1 MVECI
6 AAWFCLLIGVVTGD
20 ASWYI
25 ASGVFAVALQ
35 IGRLADKK
43 EGKD

>member
-1 MVECI
+1 MVEGI
-6 AAWFCLLIGVVTGD
+6 AAWFCLLVGIITGE

-35 IGRLADKK
+35 ICRLVNEK
-43 EGKD
+43 EGRD